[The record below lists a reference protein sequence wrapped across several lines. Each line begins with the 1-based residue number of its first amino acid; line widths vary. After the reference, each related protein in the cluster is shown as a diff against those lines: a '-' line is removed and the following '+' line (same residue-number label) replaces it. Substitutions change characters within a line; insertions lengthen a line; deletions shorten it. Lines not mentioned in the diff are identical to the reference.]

1 VFASKAQRLRSWAP
15 AHRLDAEAETAL
27 KSGMQPEGCKAK
39 TALLERAVSHCE
51 WRISEDSE
59 WARSARAEHVRST
72 KKKTVLSHCS
82 AQERKRSR
90 GNDIDDINLG
100 SWFLFIC
107 QAITELRRRA
117 ENVDG
122 PKQAELRQRIDN
134 LADQLDLPELPSF
147 LGGFA
152 RSDSISSS
160 RRESTLPA
168 YEHRGEPRYQNER
181 PPHDEQLLPSRSHS
195 TTRHRGTRGQHEHR
209 QREQKARNGDSGTGT
224 AEQSDTERL
233 TEEVS
238 QLTKQLSESVKNE
251 REAVQRS
258 KQAAEQ
264 AESAMERSAAAIK
277 SSASRAAHAL
287 TDGKLSLM
295 SQISTIAL
303 IMLLFLF
310 AVLLIRLSPVQK

>member
-1 VFASKAQRLRSWAP
+1 
-15 AHRLDAEAETAL
+15 
-27 KSGMQPEGCKAK
+27 M
-39 TALLERAVSHCE
+39 
-51 WRISEDSE
+51 
-59 WARSARAEHVRST
+59 
-72 KKKTVLSHCS
+72 
-82 AQERKRSR
+82 
-90 GNDIDDINLG
+90 
-100 SWFLFIC
+100 
-107 QAITELRRRA
+107 
-117 ENVDG
+117 
-122 PKQAELRQRIDN
+122 
-134 LADQLDLPELPSF
+134 
-147 LGGFA
+147 
-152 RSDSISSS
+152 
-160 RRESTLPA
+160 
-168 YEHRGEPRYQNER
+168 
-181 PPHDEQLLPSRSHS
+181 
-195 TTRHRGTRGQHEHR
+195 RGQHEHR
-209 QREQKARNGDSGTGT
+209 QREQKAKNGESVTGT